1 MLPSGEKHLDNKN
14 LPVFQMRLWHAFS
27 GMTLEVSTLGLV
39 GRMVSVRINQRGPHA
54 VKSAIYDM

>member
-1 MLPSGEKHLDNKN
+1 
-14 LPVFQMRLWHAFS
+14 MRLWHAFS